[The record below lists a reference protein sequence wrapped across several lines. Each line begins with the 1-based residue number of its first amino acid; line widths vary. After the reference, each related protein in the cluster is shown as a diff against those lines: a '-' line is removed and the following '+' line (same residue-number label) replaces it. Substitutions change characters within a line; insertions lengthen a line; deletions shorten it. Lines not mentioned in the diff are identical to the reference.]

1 MFYISL
7 KKAAEISGYTQ
18 DHLGYLIREKKLG
31 GKKIGRDWFTTEKAL
46 KVYLLNKKFLP
57 VEDIFSFKKKSKL
70 SFLFA
75 GVIVLVVVIG
85 AVSIFKSSVY
95 SRTSSGD
102 FKDKTELQK
111 QEVIINQQGGE
122 KIQGFE
128 ITSYSLNE
136 DGDIETSIQPKQY

>member
-1 MFYISL
+1 VSKFISL
-7 KKAAEISGYTQ
+7 KKAARISGYTQ

-31 GKKIGRDWFTTEKAL
+31 GKKVGRNWFTTEKAL
-46 KVYLLNKKFLP
+46 KVYLLTKKFLP
-57 VEDIFSFKKKSKL
+57 VEDIFFPKRKSKL

-75 GVIVLVVVIG
+75 GVVVLLIVIG
-85 AVSIFKSSVY
+85 VVSIFRSSVY

-111 QEVIINQQGGE
+111 QKVIINQQGGE
-122 KIQGFE
+122 KIQLE

-136 DGDIETSIQPKQY
+136 DGDIETSTSVQPK